1 MNKEIS
7 KGDWKSEI
15 YVVEEEEWSSYTR
28 LQFGTIQ
35 FKNQRSTDWAIKG
48 LTH

>member
-15 YVVEEEEWSSYTR
+15 YVVEEKEWSSYTR
-28 LQFGTIQ
+28 LQFGTFE
-35 FKNQRSTDWAIKG
+35 FKNQRSIDWAKG
-48 LTH
+48 